1 MKLYE
6 YSGFSAPKLLADNVH
21 DFLKD
26 LKETSTTVTSNYIG
40 DLSGQIIEDIE
51 FILNLD
57 KAFNKDDIN
66 DCLVPGIWCDP
77 SIEDFKAFNISV
89 GLSEDMYLKDFIN

>member
-26 LKETSTTVTSNYIG
+26 LKETSAIVTSNYIG
-40 DLSGQIIEDIE
+40 DVSGQIIEDIE

-57 KAFNKDDIN
+57 RTFNKDDIN

-77 SIEDFKAFNISV
+77 SIEI
-89 GLSEDMYLKDFIN
+89 LKRLINRLH